1 MTKRVPIK
9 TKTDKDILNEYIV
22 RYQPSEA
29 DLMEAF
35 GVSRQTIWNYKSGY
49 PKPDIKR
56 LANIARRADWIGDM
70 AREMLALRGLTVLP
84 GQPGRISPLVRPWA
98 GRDPAQGKG

>member
-49 PKPDIKR
+49 PKPDTKR

-70 AREMLALRGLTVLP
+70 AREMLALRGLTVSAP
-84 GQPGRISPLVRPWA
+84 VVFMPEQETA
-98 GRDPAQGKG
+98 